1 MSVRT
6 LIIEDEAPAYR
17 RLSGLL
23 AQHHPALEVVDVLD
37 SIEGAL
43 RWFAAN
49 PAPDLLFSDIQLSDG
64 LSFEIYRQ
72 APPPCPIIFTTA
84 YDAYM
89 LEAFRTNGIDY
100 LLKPIEEEDLARSI
114 AKFEALVRR
123 PVPGSAPD
131 IERLLAA
138 VAGGRPAYRER
149 FLVKSGT
156 KLLPV
161 PIAEAAYFLSND
173 GITELHTR
181 EGRRHLIDLPLD
193 DLEQQLDPAVYFR
206 LNRQCIACVQCIAL
220 VHAHFNGKLKVELR
234 PAAPVEVMVSR
245 EKARAFRDWLDGVR

>member
-43 RWFAAN
+43 RWFAEN

-123 PVPGSAPD
+123 PTPAAAPD
-131 IERLLAA
+131 I
-138 VAGGRPAYRER
+138 ER

-161 PIAEAAYFLSND
+161 PIAEAAYFLSSD

-193 DLEQQLDPAVYFR
+193 DLERQLDPAVFFR

-220 VHAHFNGKLKVELR
+220 VHPHFNGKLKVELK
-234 PAAPVEVMVSR
+234 PATPIEVMVSR